1 MTFRQYKTLRD
12 RLTGTVCLVTG
23 GAQGIGWAVARLLAG
38 HGATVHVC
46 DISRSDIEA
55 ARSRASSGSLHFEQ
69 VDVTDRHALEA
80 WISAAHSRHGRVD
93 VLVNNA
99 AYSRWVDDADMSD
112 DDIERTM
119 RTSFDAMVHATRAV
133 VPLMLAGAGG
143 QIITMGSLAG
153 SVYVRG
159 PAAAYAAAKAA
170 AEAYSQILRLELAH
184 TSVDVTLVRPGAVAG
199 TNFFRQVSSRRM
211 SRLSDLFPAAT
222 PEQVAAG
229 IARSLVRP
237 RPVVNVPAYVPYVA
251 AFHTLAPEK
260 LRRLAELS
268 GESRRDY
275 ATARGRRA
283 GRRVGR

>member
-1 MTFRQYKTLRD
+1 MTSRLNKTLRD
-12 RLTGTVCLVTG
+12 RLTGAACLVTG
-23 GAQGIGWAVARLLAG
+23 GAQGIGWAVARLLAE
-38 HGATVHVC
+38 HGAMVHVC

-55 ARSRASSGSLHFEQ
+55 ARSMASSRSFRFEQ

-80 WISAAHSRHGRVD
+80 WISASHSHHGRVD

-133 VPLMLAGAGG
+133 VPLMLAGGGG

-170 AEAYSQILRLELAH
+170 AEAYSQILRLELAS
-184 TSVDVTLVRPGAVAG
+184 TPVDVTLVRPGAVAG
-199 TNFFRQVSSRRM
+199 TNFFRHVSSRRM
-211 SRLSDLFPAAT
+211 SRLSDIFPAAT
-222 PEQVAAG
+222 PEQVARS
-229 IARSLVRP
+229 IAKSLVRP

-260 LRRLAELS
+260 LRWLAQLS

-275 ATARGRRA
+275 SMVRDQRTGRREL
-283 GRRVGR
+283 